1 MKFKDS
7 VSIEHGKMACN
18 IIMITNNLNIL
29 NVPYKRDK
37 YSYKYLTRPA
47 NFLFYYICSK
57 LNYANLYILLHAAFH
72 FQHKV
77 KNQKWRLECLTLMSN
92 DTN

>member
-1 MKFKDS
+1 MNFKDS

-37 YSYKYLTRPA
+37 YNYKYLTRPA
-47 NFLFYYICSK
+47 NFIIFAV
-57 LNYANLYILLHAAFH
+57 N
-72 FQHKV
+72 
-77 KNQKWRLECLTLMSN
+77 
-92 DTN
+92 